1 MIASYKQII
10 PYLIFHSCCSRL
22 MRRIFVERESGWG
35 RGEEKLTQVKNN
47 DDEDD
52 DEAEEGWYHRE
63 DEYVATED

>member
-1 MIASYKQII
+1 
-10 PYLIFHSCCSRL
+10 
-22 MRRIFVERESGWG
+22 MRRIFMERESGWG
-35 RGEEKLTQVKNN
+35 RGEEKLTQVKNK

>member
-1 MIASYKQII
+1 MCCAQ
-10 PYLIFHSCCSRL
+10 LIYCS
-22 MRRIFVERESGWG
+22 I
-35 RGEEKLTQVKNN
+35 QVKNK